1 MKVFKVGFFKKHSG
15 KDTLE
20 RKKNSVS
27 GYISMFETAV
37 SAVTS
42 MSTVLKNMNDRI
54 NTDIDDID
62 EYQKN
67 LEETKTQLNEMREK
81 NKRVIDNISALL
93 GE

>member
-1 MKVFKVGFFKKHSG
+1 MKIFKVGFSKKRYA

-20 RKKNSVS
+20 QKRKLSA

-54 NTDIDDID
+54 DTDIDDID

>member
-1 MKVFKVGFFKKHSG
+1 MKLFKLGFFKKHSV

-20 RKKNSVS
+20 RKKNSAS
-27 GYISMFETAV
+27 EYISMFETTV
-37 SAVTS
+37 SVVTS
-42 MSTVLKNMNDRI
+42 MSTVLKNMNDKI
-54 NTDIDDID
+54 DTDIDDID

-67 LEETKTQLNEMREK
+67 LEETKTQLNDMREK

>member
-1 MKVFKVGFFKKHSG
+1 MKIFKVGFSKKVLS

-20 RKKNSVS
+20 QKRKLSA
-27 GYISMFETAV
+27 GYISMFETTV

>member
-1 MKVFKVGFFKKHSG
+1 MKLFKLGFFKKRSG

-20 RKKNSVS
+20 RKKNSAS
-27 GYISMFETAV
+27 EYISMFETTV
-37 SAVTS
+37 SVVTS
-42 MSTVLKNMNDRI
+42 MSTVLKNMNDKI
-54 NTDIDDID
+54 DTDIDDID